1 MSLFQENQGILTDEQ
16 VPTLLDQYKTM
27 PTGADRDLIGEQ
39 LLNWNESL
47 KAKKSFEAELQDEQ
61 IFSDLGAARQRAG
74 NIPALDMVADPDDI
88 VAGAANQNFVARQIG
103 KTREEAAAIWPSYRT
118 AYSLQAFGKDV
129 KTDKEL
135 FGLIGG
141 QVEQRKVT
149 REANEGLLG
158 DAVANA
164 IDDLIKGQHVSTPA
178 RVAGFMAKYP
188 EAFAGQDQAALMAHY
203 STVYNGLQE
212 KIAPYRD
219 DIAKTLEVLKGWTG
233 EENSGIDINH
243 VKELANNFANMPR
256 QDRNAVYEGVALAA
270 KSQNLGADK
279 GFALKLM
286 ESFGRGIS
294 DMTGKTGMAAQE
306 AELLRRI
313 DVAEGKDPFSVSRS
327 EDGKVL
333 VQSSLPG
340 GSFALSSPKQATEA
354 DREQIVAE
362 SQEALKQLT
371 VLRELKN
378 IADGSVDPIR
388 SDASGLG
395 GSFINGLY
403 GAARSAPYTLTA
415 AIPAVGPAL
424 TGVAIWGGEVDRMAL
439 AYPDMDPTARM
450 KFAAASAAMQAPIEW
465 IKSKALFGKL
475 PATTAFLKKIS
486 DVRLPALA
494 RISVAVGG
502 NVVEQNLEETVQDG
516 IPLVLDTL
524 ASTIR
529 EDMPEF
535 NAEQAFRGY
544 TESRWDTFF
553 ALLPM
558 AMIGGGAST
567 YQEVKRGAIYT
578 KDLTTL
584 RKAGLS
590 EKVATDIAAEPDPAK
605 RDEMIHK
612 EWPNRTDEDIAAGVE
627 MQNREIDKAKDSQ
640 ESPDQPTMTSRVI
653 LGEPDQDGNPARE
666 WTVTDALGKVVVT
679 TRDVAAAEF
688 AMEDERKR
696 QFLSANSG
704 IGEAAAYIKSVNEA
718 IGRGEDVQKLLTEQ
732 APRSLLA
739 EYKANPTPATLDR
752 LFETVRF
759 HGEEIS
765 DKSELAE
772 YFVRASNRGA
782 IKDGVYRSIIRVHE
796 GTDTDGIH
804 VMRDFAQDNMKRAIA
819 EGDTSVEWVR
829 EQLAGLTGTKGF
841 EGLRL
846 DTDTDVIE
854 SFSDVAVAYFHGRI
868 KDESIPAKLRVF
880 LRQLAA
886 FMKQIFVRSY
896 HLKRAIADGQVGENF
911 EQFLAQSVGLDADQI
926 VNRLAEKEQKQ
937 MFQEALVGA
946 DYSISKAQDARYLE
960 LAKDPE
966 GNKDELQAMVD
977 DRLTDVGAYWHGT
990 PSGDLRGGTTG
1001 LHVGTKLAATEALEA
1016 RIGIPADGKGW
1027 DGTRE
1032 YGKTLLA
1039 GKDRINSGQFGKY
1052 RLSGFN
1058 VDAPNAD
1065 YYPSKMPTVGDS
1077 VPIEP
1082 SWKPWIRPVLIVGDM
1097 TNSKYSPISDSAA
1110 NRRIKRKRG
1119 AYYTNEGEDSG
1130 FVSAVLPDGDHV
1142 RVKSADPVTRD
1153 ESGNVIP
1160 LSERF
1165 NPESD
1170 NINYSI
1176 SKKET
1181 PAIADRGL
1189 VNGEVVSNDLTNS
1202 TVSIRAPEGATG
1214 FRPTRSKRSFQ
1225 SAPGFPSDEVKIP
1238 QWQSARQPEILSERV
1253 KAVQSRV
1260 VSLVREV
1267 DLLENQTQVKRRDWE
1282 RVHGKTINVPSNG
1295 AFYQWIRERDIPSND
1310 HTALV
1315 GRRVFDEVLWAK
1327 SVLRSTGLNEK
1338 ARAVSFGYDGSN
1350 QDDRIGHRLIDEKG
1364 EAIHQ
1369 INGFEFEQI
1378 TTPDGPIMGYVE
1390 YDFAP
1395 FQEPKNLT
1403 AARNSLLEAEA
1414 DLFLALEEE
1423 GGRADNLAAK
1433 ESAAEWS
1440 RRTKAAEFAAIL
1452 DARDEKA
1459 KNAAR
1464 SFVSDVWTAF
1474 AGNDEVFQY
1483 GRTESKDAEA
1493 IAKVVSAPGK
1503 PVTVSDRESQ
1513 ITFIGKE
1520 GTLTINDADT
1530 ARPYIRA
1537 TDAKSQGKQGG
1548 GGSQLYAAALDWIHN
1563 NGLRIKDDSGLTD
1576 INAIRRTSNFLA
1588 SALRHGTTKHLKPHA
1603 GQGLKW
1609 TKSDILNTSA
1619 LAAKEM
1625 ENAFKAVPNAR
1636 GWEYDFGT
1644 GKFRDDAGKHVTRK
1658 GFAEAVRLGD
1668 PAKSGIGLSTLQRA
1682 IITHSAIRAFERGE
1696 TAGNVLEAA
1705 GSGVE
1710 PPGVS
1715 YSISKAGENRVEKA
1729 MEAHLRRSP
1738 DARLAI
1744 YEAAKRKFN
1753 EVREKRGTSTDP
1765 NKKFAS
1771 LLQSMGELKSILSV
1785 LPKDVRG
1792 KIEGYMTL
1800 ANLGKDTKT
1809 GNRQTTIDKFLEKR
1823 IEMIGKELEGALQR
1837 EYRAAITK
1845 VFNQSLP
1852 SKNKA
1857 GVVTSNL
1864 GPEASKF
1871 VKAAYAASLMDSDM
1885 AFDRLAEIEGVSGE
1899 EVNEK
1904 KSRARIEE
1912 WSIINAFGGLAK
1924 FDAEKLASALGELK
1938 SAIKGGREKWR
1949 IQQEARVSNI
1959 RSLIADGVKTLGE
1972 ASEEDVNL
1980 RKNKKELLAFLKDP
1994 GNRHLAPFQL
2004 LEMIFGNDH
2013 PITRRFSDGLRKAS
2027 NEKNERDM
2035 AIRRAFDDAG
2045 RVSLGFKPGQRGM
2058 KIRYAI
2064 DEELSKLSQ
2073 QVSGVVK
2080 VFRGRKVRS
2089 VKISIPLAEKIV
2101 RGELATPTTS
2111 PSGTDDILQD
2121 IEDNGD
2127 VVMAPG
2133 GLPPLT
2139 KEHIDAIREELAAHK
2154 ERLAERDFDSID
2166 NENAKHAAGPKSI
2179 QVDIVTSEGTLGPRT
2194 MSGFEAMQ
2202 FLATWGQTDGRAHM
2216 ERNGFTE
2223 KSVEQMNSLVQAD
2236 FAQSIYH
2243 AMMKMY
2249 ADGWIDHNA
2258 VYRELFGTNMAKNEN
2273 YSPFAFQIEAPSD
2286 APMLPGEAS
2295 QSGGIMAGHIKS
2307 RTKHNAPIQQ
2317 INMANMFWRH
2327 FDSGNYWIS
2336 HASLVRDMRSVLLNS
2351 DLMNSVTATHG
2362 EAIATALKDTVRLF
2376 NDGGEQV
2383 NNRVY
2388 EVLFSRIVSGISSVT
2403 LGFKL
2408 SSVMN
2413 QADAGARFS
2422 MRLTAKQQRRA
2433 LASLFSGNFMEKYGR
2448 AFKSQTVQQR
2458 VVMGSNPLIRM
2469 ARENSKF
2476 SPSHALQLVEAGYLP
2491 MQLVD
2496 GALTAFSGAV
2506 VYESAFLE
2514 AKEAGMNDTMADAF
2528 AVNEMDRAVFETAQP
2543 ANMAQKSLEEN
2554 MGGVFKRGYMMF
2566 MSDQRLKFAAWGS
2579 AYRGLLTGQGDKWEH
2594 GRVIL
2599 ALGLMGASGELVRSL
2614 YRDWFTDDDDEDI
2627 WIWQNFVR
2635 SFAMGPMSGFFLYG
2649 TIIESIV
2656 KGMLGERVFLPRGPT
2671 ERFVSDVVSTLRNP
2685 DKLVDF
2691 NDPKATMRAWK
2702 TAARAAAAAD
2712 KRAAL
2717 PAYIINI
2724 VDPVLGL
2731 TENIQS
2737 DE

>member
-1823 IEMIGKELEGALQR
+1823 IEMIGKELERVLR
-1837 EYRAAITK
+1837 KEYDDKLFKLFARAVPAK
-1845 VFNQSLP
+1845 DEAGKKRVG
-1852 SKNKA
+1852 KA
-1857 GVVTSNL
+1857 GEEIHHLFDVLKQAVKWDADTVL
-1864 GPEASKF
+1864 EQMAGREARTAKGDMTPEAEDN
-1871 VKAAYAASLMDSDM
+1871 L
-1885 AFDRLAEIEGVSGE
+1885 RLEIEMINQIGNWDEADAARRAEAVG
-1899 EVNEK
+1899 NATYLWDRGYLAYQTEK
-1904 KSRARIEE
+1904 
-1912 WSIINAFGGLAK
+1912 F
-1924 FDAEKLASALGELK
+1924 
-1938 SAIKGGREKWR
+1938 IKREKMR
-1949 IQQEARVSNI
+1949 AISDSLGNATGKKGVDSELDQQE
-1959 RSLIADGVKTLGE
+1959 
-1972 ASEEDVNL
+1972 
-1980 RKNKKELLAFLKDP
+1980 
-1994 GNRHLAPFQL
+1994 
-2004 LEMIFGNDH
+2004 
-2013 PITRRFSDGLRKAS
+2013 
-2027 NEKNERDM
+2027 EK
-2035 AIRRAFDDAG
+2035 DAG
-2045 RVSLGFKPGQRGM
+2045 RLAWFRKSALSLNSFDHTMRYIFGDKSKEALAIIDAERKAANQKDDAIFEKMDALDVLFTKLAGSGLKGEQLRYDMGQKSIVVGEEQSAAGIVTKEGRHLSQLEAIAATLMWRQDDGRRHM
-2058 KIRYAI
+2058 EGQHDEMGNLISKWSYDQDFI
-2064 DEELSKLSQ
+2064 DEVESKLSREARAVREHLIAQ
-2073 QVSGVVK
+2073 YDAEYAKLNPVYKKLYGINLPQNAFYSPITVDPATASGNQAIDPV
-2080 VFRGRKVRS
+2080 
-2089 VKISIPLAEKIV
+2089 
-2101 RGELATPTTS
+2101 T
-2111 PSGTDDILQD
+2111 GT
-2121 IEDNGD
+2121 
-2127 VVMAPG
+2127 
-2133 GLPPLT
+2133 
-2139 KEHIDAIREELAAHK
+2139 
-2154 ERLAERDFDSID
+2154 
-2166 NENAKHAAGPKSI
+2166 
-2179 QVDIVTSEGTLGPRT
+2179 T
-2194 MSGFEAMQ
+2194 MSSG
-2202 FLATWGQTDGRAHM
+2202 
-2216 ERNGFTE
+2216 
-2223 KSVEQMNSLVQAD
+2223 SLTPG
-2236 FAQSIYH
+2236 SL
-2243 AMMKMY
+2243 
-2249 ADGWIDHNA
+2249 
-2258 VYRELFGTNMAKNEN
+2258 RTRGT
-2273 YSPFAFQIEAPSD
+2273 
-2286 APMLPGEAS
+2286 
-2295 QSGGIMAGHIKS
+2295 
-2307 RTKHNAPIQQ
+2307 
-2317 INMANMFWRH
+2317 
-2327 FDSGNYWIS
+2327 
-2336 HASLVRDMRSVLLNS
+2336 
-2351 DLMNSVTATHG
+2351 
-2362 EAIATALKDTVRLF
+2362 AIAKPNFRDALQTYIAHTKQIQHWMAYAEFGMETRSILMGRDISDQIAASAGQAGLKVMRGWLDYF
-2376 NDGGEQV
+2376 NQGGT
-2383 NNRVY
+2383 R
-2388 EVLFSRIVSGISSVT
+2388 
-2403 LGFKL
+2403 
-2408 SSVMN
+2408 
-2413 QADAGARFS
+2413 DAGAHLDLNEVFNRAMGRAAS
-2422 MRLTAKQQRRA
+2422 MAIVGRAGTIAIQATQLGAAQAEMSIAAYTSRLVRLLSGNLGWGDSIKSPYIQRRMKEMPPVVRQAMDGLSQSKPNVIKHFVQKLGGLINGADA
-2433 LASLFSGNFMEKYGR
+2433 LFTAGTYAIVLDY
-2448 AFKSQTVQQR
+2448 QTEQA
-2458 VVMGSNPLIRM
+2458 I
-2469 ARENSKF
+2469 
-2476 SPSHALQLVEAGYLP
+2476 
-2491 MQLVD
+2491 
-2496 GALTAFSGAV
+2496 
-2506 VYESAFLE
+2506 
-2514 AKEAGMNDTMADAF
+2514 EAGMTG
-2528 AVNEMDRAVFETAQP
+2528 
-2543 ANMAQKSLEEN
+2543 K
-2554 MGGVFKRGYMMF
+2554 KRLT
-2566 MSDQRLKFAAWGS
+2566 SQRMRL
-2579 AYRGLLTGQGDKWEH
+2579 RGLLTPSPNRPEAGRGPCMRTLRQILCSSSGGHLPASHEKISLWQFMRWQSGPRSRRRGPWLMSWLINAGMATVLRSAWRDLRDDGDDEIFDEKHW
-2594 GRVIL
+2594 
-2599 ALGLMGASGELVRSL
+2599 GLNGWQSPLRLTHFTECRGLEMLCKVRSIKRRGEWHPDGDL
-2614 YRDWFTDDDDEDI
+2614 LSALENCRDPC
-2627 WIWQNFVR
+2627 NY
-2635 SFAMGPMSGFFLYG
+2635 AP
-2649 TIIESIV
+2649 
-2656 KGMLGERVFLPRGPT
+2656 P
-2671 ERFVSDVVSTLRNP
+2671 
-2685 DKLVDF
+2685 
-2691 NDPKATMRAWK
+2691 
-2702 TAARAAAAAD
+2702 
-2712 KRAAL
+2712 
-2717 PAYIINI
+2717 
-2724 VDPVLGL
+2724 
-2731 TENIQS
+2731 
-2737 DE
+2737 

>member
-47 KAKKSFEAELQDEQ
+47 KAKKNFEAELQDEQ

-88 VAGAANQNFVARQIG
+88 VAGAANQNFVARQLG
-103 KTREEAAAIWPSYRT
+103 KTREEVAAIWPSYRT
-118 AYSLQAFGKDV
+118 AYSKQALGKEAKD
-129 KTDKEL
+129 DKEL

-141 QVEQRKVT
+141 QVALRKAT
-149 REANEGLLG
+149 RDANEGLLG

-243 VKELANNFANMPR
+243 VKELANNFAHMPR

-612 EWPNRTDEDIAAGVE
+612 EWPNRTDEDIAAGVD

-640 ESPDQPTMTSRVI
+640 ESPDEPTMTSRVI

-666 WTVTDALGKVVVT
+666 WTVTDARGKVVVT

-718 IGRGEDVQKLLTEQ
+718 VGRGEDIQKLLTEQ

-739 EYKANPTPATLDR
+739 EYNANPTPATLDR
-752 LFETVRF
+752 LFETVRYF
-759 HGEEIS
+759 GDEIS
-765 DKSELAE
+765 DESELAE

-819 EGDTSVEWVR
+819 EGDTSIEWVR

-926 VNRLAEKEQKQ
+926 VNRLAEKEQRQ
-937 MFQEALVGA
+937 MFQEAMDSVNEGDGALGGELLDVLAGAKLPDSKSPFWNEDFARTKEAVQEFNKGKKASEKIKISSLFSNDAIDPDLNIVGVLAENGFDFFTVDDLVQAVQDRVASGRPAFGTRANDDFAGA

-966 GNKDELQAMVD
+966 EAAKNDGFTSGPWFHGGQDDLSEYGFSQNANNRGHLGSVYLFKDSEAAEMYALGGGIDNNLSIEEYRVKSAEEGIDAMLSEVMAKTSSPLDLTKINKPDIRDLFDSRNEAEIIINKTSLDTERAIMEATDDYSETLDDDVFWKIVEDSLGDSFIEYDNSSLKETPFLKAALQTGLLKRFMERNQHDSIVYYDAEAESVVMVLPNTAQARITRLNGKPVEIVNYSIARTPADSRYLELAKDPEANKDELQAVD
-977 DRLTDVGAYWHGT
+977 EAAKQAGWTQRGFRGQRAETTTIKGSDDGRTLSKPVIWVTTSEPAAALYNKNVAPLFVKITNPAELSAGGMTKMQFGLEDAINDAIAEGRDGLIVSDIIDVPDDVEDGLYNSEMRELGYA
-990 PSGDLRGGTTG
+990 GDL
-1001 LHVGTKLAATEALEA
+1001 LIA
-1016 RIGIPADGKGW
+1016 
-1027 DGTRE
+1027 
-1032 YGKTLLA
+1032 
-1039 GKDRINSGQFGKY
+1039 F
-1052 RLSGFN
+1052 
-1058 VDAPNAD
+1058 
-1065 YYPSKMPTVGDS
+1065 DS
-1077 VPIEP
+1077 
-1082 SWKPWIRPVLIVGDM
+1082 
-1097 TNSKYSPISDSAA
+1097 TQ
-1110 NRRIKRKRG
+1110 
-1119 AYYTNEGEDSG
+1119 
-1130 FVSAVLPDGDHV
+1130 
-1142 RVKSADPVTRD
+1142 VKSAAPVTRD

-1160 LSERF
+1160 LSARF

-1170 NINYSI
+1170 NIN
-1176 SKKET
+1176 
-1181 PAIADRGL
+1181 
-1189 VNGEVVSNDLTNS
+1189 
-1202 TVSIRAPEGATG
+1202 
-1214 FRPTRSKRSFQ
+1214 
-1225 SAPGFPSDEVKIP
+1225 
-1238 QWQSARQPEILSERV
+1238 
-1253 KAVQSRV
+1253 
-1260 VSLVREV
+1260 
-1267 DLLENQTQVKRRDWE
+1267 
-1282 RVHGKTINVPSNG
+1282 
-1295 AFYQWIRERDIPSND
+1295 
-1310 HTALV
+1310 
-1315 GRRVFDEVLWAK
+1315 
-1327 SVLRSTGLNEK
+1327 
-1338 ARAVSFGYDGSN
+1338 
-1350 QDDRIGHRLIDEKG
+1350 
-1364 EAIHQ
+1364 
-1369 INGFEFEQI
+1369 
-1378 TTPDGPIMGYVE
+1378 
-1390 YDFAP
+1390 
-1395 FQEPKNLT
+1395 
-1403 AARNSLLEAEA
+1403 
-1414 DLFLALEEE
+1414 
-1423 GGRADNLAAK
+1423 
-1433 ESAAEWS
+1433 
-1440 RRTKAAEFAAIL
+1440 
-1452 DARDEKA
+1452 
-1459 KNAAR
+1459 
-1464 SFVSDVWTAF
+1464 
-1474 AGNDEVFQY
+1474 
-1483 GRTESKDAEA
+1483 
-1493 IAKVVSAPGK
+1493 
-1503 PVTVSDRESQ
+1503 
-1513 ITFIGKE
+1513 
-1520 GTLTINDADT
+1520 
-1530 ARPYIRA
+1530 
-1537 TDAKSQGKQGG
+1537 
-1548 GGSQLYAAALDWIHN
+1548 
-1563 NGLRIKDDSGLTD
+1563 
-1576 INAIRRTSNFLA
+1576 
-1588 SALRHGTTKHLKPHA
+1588 
-1603 GQGLKW
+1603 
-1609 TKSDILNTSA
+1609 
-1619 LAAKEM
+1619 
-1625 ENAFKAVPNAR
+1625 
-1636 GWEYDFGT
+1636 
-1644 GKFRDDAGKHVTRK
+1644 
-1658 GFAEAVRLGD
+1658 
-1668 PAKSGIGLSTLQRA
+1668 
-1682 IITHSAIRAFERGE
+1682 
-1696 TAGNVLEAA
+1696 
-1705 GSGVE
+1705 
-1710 PPGVS
+1710 

-1729 MEAHLRRSP
+1729 MEAHLKRSP

-1744 YEAAKRKFN
+1744 YKAAKKKFN

-1765 NKKFAS
+1765 NEKFAS

-1823 IEMIGKELEGALQR
+1823 IEMIGKELERVLR
-1837 EYRAAITK
+1837 KEYDDKLFKLFARAVPAK
-1845 VFNQSLP
+1845 DEAGKKRVG
-1852 SKNKA
+1852 KA
-1857 GVVTSNL
+1857 GEEIHHLFDVLKQAVKWDADTVL
-1864 GPEASKF
+1864 EQMAGREARTAKGDMTPEAEDN
-1871 VKAAYAASLMDSDM
+1871 L
-1885 AFDRLAEIEGVSGE
+1885 RLEIEMINQIGNWDEADAARRAEAVG
-1899 EVNEK
+1899 NATYLWDRGYLAYQTEK
-1904 KSRARIEE
+1904 
-1912 WSIINAFGGLAK
+1912 F
-1924 FDAEKLASALGELK
+1924 
-1938 SAIKGGREKWR
+1938 IKREKMR
-1949 IQQEARVSNI
+1949 AISDSLGNATGKKGVDSELDQQE
-1959 RSLIADGVKTLGE
+1959 
-1972 ASEEDVNL
+1972 
-1980 RKNKKELLAFLKDP
+1980 
-1994 GNRHLAPFQL
+1994 
-2004 LEMIFGNDH
+2004 
-2013 PITRRFSDGLRKAS
+2013 
-2027 NEKNERDM
+2027 EK
-2035 AIRRAFDDAG
+2035 DAG
-2045 RVSLGFKPGQRGM
+2045 RLAWFRKSALSLNSFDHTMRYIFGDKSKEALAIIDAERKAANQKDDAIFEKMDALDVLFTKLAGSGLKGEQLRYDMGQKSIVVGEEQSAAGIVTKEGRHLSQLEAIAATLMWRQDDGRRHM
-2058 KIRYAI
+2058 EGQHDEMGNLISKWSYDQDFI
-2064 DEELSKLSQ
+2064 DEVESKLSREARAVREHLIAQ
-2073 QVSGVVK
+2073 YDAEYAKLNPVYKKLYGINLPQNAFYSPITVDPATASGNQAIDPVTGTTMSSGSLTPGSLRTRGTAIAKPNFRDALQTYIAHTKQIQHWMAYAEFGMETRSILMGRDISDQIAASAGQAGLK
-2080 VFRGRKVRS
+2080 VMRGWLDYFNQGGTRDAGAHLDLNEVFNRAMGRAASMAIVGRAGTIAIQATQLGAAQAEMSTGAYTSRLVR
-2089 VKISIPLAEKIV
+2089 L
-2101 RGELATPTTS
+2101 L
-2111 PSGTDDILQD
+2111 SGNL
-2121 IEDNGD
+2121 GW
-2127 VVMAPG
+2127 G
-2133 GLPPLT
+2133 
-2139 KEHIDAIREELAAHK
+2139 
-2154 ERLAERDFDSID
+2154 DSIKSPYIQRRMKEMPPVVRQAMD
-2166 NENAKHAAGPKSI
+2166 GLSQSKPNAIKHFVQKLGSLISGADALFTAGTYA
-2179 QVDIVTSEGTLGPRT
+2179 IVLDYQTKQAIGAG
-2194 MSGFEAMQ
+2194 MSGKEA
-2202 FLATWGQTDGRAHM
+2202 
-2216 ERNGFTE
+2216 
-2223 KSVEQMNSLVQAD
+2223 AD
-2236 FAQSIYH
+2236 FAKNEAERIVDTLAQPTRAGARSLYE
-2243 AMMKMY
+2243 
-2249 ADGWIDHNA
+2249 NTS
-2258 VYRELFGTNMAKNEN
+2258 TNPMAKLGWAFASESRKNLALAI
-2273 YSPFAFQIEAPSD
+2273 YAVAKRSPIEKARALAYVVLINAGMAAVLRAAWRDLRDDSDDEIFDEKHWGLKRMAIAIAADPLYGMPGLGDALQGAIYKAAGEWHPS
-2286 APMLPGEAS
+2286 G
-2295 QSGGIMAGHIKS
+2295 
-2307 RTKHNAPIQQ
+2307 
-2317 INMANMFWRH
+2317 
-2327 FDSGNYWIS
+2327 
-2336 HASLVRDMRSVLLNS
+2336 
-2351 DLMNSVTATHG
+2351 DLFSALENSVP
-2362 EAIATALKDTVRLF
+2362 AIMRLPETLTGQSDMKQALKDAESILT
-2376 NDGGEQV
+2376 GAG
-2383 NNRVY
+2383 
-2388 EVLFSRIVSGISSVT
+2388 LFSPTVAAT
-2403 LGFKL
+2403 
-2408 SSVMN
+2408 
-2413 QADAGARFS
+2413 
-2422 MRLTAKQQRRA
+2422 
-2433 LASLFSGNFMEKYGR
+2433 ASLSHIARDIYG
-2448 AFKSQTVQQR
+2448 V
-2458 VVMGSNPLIRM
+2458 
-2469 ARENSKF
+2469 
-2476 SPSHALQLVEAGYLP
+2476 
-2491 MQLVD
+2491 
-2496 GALTAFSGAV
+2496 
-2506 VYESAFLE
+2506 
-2514 AKEAGMNDTMADAF
+2514 
-2528 AVNEMDRAVFETAQP
+2528 
-2543 ANMAQKSLEEN
+2543 
-2554 MGGVFKRGYMMF
+2554 
-2566 MSDQRLKFAAWGS
+2566 
-2579 AYRGLLTGQGDKWEH
+2579 
-2594 GRVIL
+2594 
-2599 ALGLMGASGELVRSL
+2599 
-2614 YRDWFTDDDDEDI
+2614 
-2627 WIWQNFVR
+2627 
-2635 SFAMGPMSGFFLYG
+2635 
-2649 TIIESIV
+2649 
-2656 KGMLGERVFLPRGPT
+2656 
-2671 ERFVSDVVSTLRNP
+2671 
-2685 DKLVDF
+2685 
-2691 NDPKATMRAWK
+2691 
-2702 TAARAAAAAD
+2702 
-2712 KRAAL
+2712 
-2717 PAYIINI
+2717 
-2724 VDPVLGL
+2724 
-2731 TENIQS
+2731 TENATS
-2737 DE
+2737 DD